1 MSAGE
6 GAPGDATALK
16 RFSCGVVGRW
26 YRPARAMKRR
36 RRLGWAAVAAL
47 GLALLSVADEAGFR
61 RYFRLRREVAA
72 LEARTERLRA
82 QNAALAAEV
91 QALGKDPRAIERA
104 AREELGFVKPG
115 EVVLNLEAP

>member
-1 MSAGE
+1 M
-6 GAPGDATALK
+6 
-16 RFSCGVVGRW
+16 
-26 YRPARAMKRR
+26 
-36 RRLGWAAVAAL
+36 AAL

-72 LEARTERLRA
+72 LEARTEALRA
-82 QNAALAAEV
+82 QNAKLAAEV
-91 QALGKDPRAIERA
+91 EALGKDPRAIEQA